1 MKKENCIVAQSG
13 GPTAAINASLAGVID
28 GVRKSGSFTR
38 IYGSLHGI
46 TGVLENNMMDMSLM
60 ALSHFPMLNT
70 LELTPAMYLGSCR
83 YKLPDYTEDPA
94 PYKQIFERF
103 EEYGISAFFYIG
115 GNDSMDTV
123 LKLSN
128 YANPSSQMLRSSE
141 YQRRSTTICLQPTIH
156 RALALLPN
164 MWLPPY

>member
-94 PYKQIFERF
+94 PYKQIFESVHSS
-103 EEYGISAFFYIG
+103 ISVEMTPWIQF
-115 GNDSMDTV
+115 
-123 LKLSN
+123 
-128 YANPSSQMLRSSE
+128 
-141 YQRRSTTICLQPTIH
+141 
-156 RALALLPN
+156 
-164 MWLPPY
+164 

>member
-28 GVRKSGSFTR
+28 GVKKSGSFTR

-46 TGVLENNMMDMSLM
+46 TGVLENNLMDMSLM

-83 YKLPDYTEDPA
+83 YKRRVQSQAWWKLHIWQQSQSPGYGRLHIDRFNRLWYTDDPDIRMNTE
-94 PYKQIFERF
+94 
-103 EEYGISAFFYIG
+103 
-115 GNDSMDTV
+115 
-123 LKLSN
+123 
-128 YANPSSQMLRSSE
+128 
-141 YQRRSTTICLQPTIH
+141 LQHFSILVEMILWI
-156 RALALLPN
+156 RL
-164 MWLPPY
+164 

>member
-70 LELTPAMYLGSCR
+70 LELTPAMYLGLVVTSSRIIPRIPLHISR
-83 YKLPDYTEDPA
+83 YL
-94 PYKQIFERF
+94 
-103 EEYGISAFFYIG
+103 
-115 GNDSMDTV
+115 NV
-123 LKLSN
+123 LKNMESVH
-128 YANPSSQMLRSSE
+128 SSISVEMTPWIQF
-141 YQRRSTTICLQPTIH
+141 
-156 RALALLPN
+156 
-164 MWLPPY
+164 

>member
-94 PYKQIFERF
+94 PI
-103 EEYGISAFFYIG
+103 
-115 GNDSMDTV
+115 
-123 LKLSN
+123 
-128 YANPSSQMLRSSE
+128 
-141 YQRRSTTICLQPTIH
+141 
-156 RALALLPN
+156 
-164 MWLPPY
+164 